1 MTTPII
7 ALAWLIAI
15 GACASLEFVVR
26 RRVNETKNCGGVGR

>member
-26 RRVNETKNCGGVGR
+26 AGRGGKSNG